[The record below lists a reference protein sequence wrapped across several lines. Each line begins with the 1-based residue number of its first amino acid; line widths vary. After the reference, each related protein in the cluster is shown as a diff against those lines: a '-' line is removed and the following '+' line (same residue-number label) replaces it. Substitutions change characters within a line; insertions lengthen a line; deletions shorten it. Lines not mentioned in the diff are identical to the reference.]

1 MRITTFSF
9 FSSVIWISVLI
20 LAIYLLRKTRPFKAR
35 FSLWVPILLY
45 LFCAARLLVPGEFP
59 FSIVL
64 PDRHIYASVYRFLKA
79 EHTLGGN
86 LKVSLLNL
94 LPLLWLLTAG
104 ILLLR
109 HLIRCRRAMASIRS
123 RGQNCGGKE
132 YKIFRAVA
140 KKTGKLP
147 KISLFFLPNIP
158 TPMGAGIFRRYI
170 LLPQREYSE
179 KELYYILLHESTHF
193 LNRDILIK
201 LMISVFCCIFW
212 WNPAVYLLKADLE
225 QTLEMKC
232 DAAVSRNLDRV
243 EKVVYLRT
251 ILNCMKWSSSK
262 KDSFYNAVCLFD
274 HQKTG
279 GVKER
284 FAAVMKSKPSPSP
297 RRANLLLVIS
307 FCLLLAVSYLFI
319 PQPAY
324 APPVLQ
330 NTPRIQYFDAE
341 DSYILQKTDGT
352 YWLYTQ
358 VRAPEKLN
366 DEELRI
372 FKLGEVP
379 VRKEEN

>member
-1 MRITTFSF
+1 MQITPFSL
-9 FSSVIWISVLI
+9 FSSAIWISVLI
-20 LAIYLLRKTRPFKAR
+20 LAIYMLRKTRPFKAR

-193 LNRDILIK
+193 FNRDILIK

-212 WNPAVYLLKADLE
+212 WNPVAYLLKADLE

-232 DAAVSRNLDRV
+232 DASVARYLDTQG
-243 EKVVYLRT
+243 KAAYLRT
-251 ILNCMKWSSSK
+251 IVEVIKQSSMKRSTPYTST
-262 KDSFYNAVCLFD
+262 ALF
-274 HQKTG
+274 QTG
-279 GVKER
+279 RMLDIKER
-284 FAAVMKSKPSPSP
+284 FDVVMNYGAGHDK
-297 RRANLLLVIS
+297 AIS
-307 FCLLLAVSYLFI
+307 QIALFLIGACVFVLSYSVI
-319 PQPAY
+319 PQPVFD
-324 APPVLQ
+324 PPASMEPNSIHFDSSNSYVLQ
-330 NTPRIQYFDAE
+330 DQ
-341 DSYILQKTDGT
+341 DGH
-352 YWLYTQ
+352 YWLCIASQ
-358 VRAPEKLN
+358 DPVKIP
-366 DEELRI
+366 DEEAAFYQQTGLLI
-372 FKLGEVP
+372 
-379 VRKEEN
+379 VRSTK